1 MSDEIL
7 INVTPTECRVAAVES
22 GLVQE
27 LYLER
32 RDVISYVGNIY
43 MGRVER
49 VLPGMQAAFIH
60 IGLARTAFLHIADL
74 LPRNVDELTEED
86 SEGTSATE
94 PKPMP
99 AISDLLTQGQTLP
112 VQVMKDPL
120 GSKGARLTT
129 QLSIPSR
136 YLVLLPTSTHIGV
149 SVRIEDEAE
158 RERLKQMIESLI
170 GPEPDMGFIVRTNAE
185 GVAED
190 ALESDLE
197 YLLKRWER
205 VVQDQKQAA
214 ETQCIYEDLSLPYRS
229 LRDLMHARID
239 KVRIDDAS
247 TYEGAIRFA
256 KEFFSDWVGRI
267 EHYTAAR
274 PLFDLYGVESEIER
288 ALSRTTPLKSG
299 GHLTIDQ
306 TEAMTTVD
314 VNTGGYV
321 GIKNP
326 EETIFKTN
334 LEAAQAIARQL
345 RLRNLGGII
354 IVDFIDMTN
363 EEHKR
368 QVLRV
373 LTHALERDPART
385 SVSEISPLGLVEM
398 TRKRT
403 TQSLEQRLCEL
414 CSGCGG
420 TGRVKTVETVCSEV
434 FREVVRATRQFET
447 GQLQVMASPSVIDCI
462 LDEHD
467 ATVAELTDK
476 LGTAIRFQPHSDY
489 ASDQFDVVLL

>member
-1 MSDEIL
+1 
-7 INVTPTECRVAAVES
+7 VAAVES

-74 LPRNVDELTEED
+74 LPRNVDELTEEGV
-86 SEGTSATE
+86 EGQAVTE
-94 PKPMP
+94 AKPMP
-99 AISDLLTQGQTLP
+99 AISDLLNHGQTLP

-158 RERLKQMIESLI
+158 RERLKQMIETLI
-170 GPEPDMGFIVRTNAE
+170 GPEPTMGFIIRTNAE
-185 GVAED
+185 GVAQD
-190 ALESDLE
+190 ALKSDLE

-205 VVQDQKQAA
+205 VVQDQKTAA
-214 ETQCIYEDLSLPYRS
+214 ETQCIYEDLSLPYRT

-247 TYEGAIRFA
+247 TYEGAVSFA

-274 PLFDLYGVESEIER
+274 PLFDLYGVES
-288 ALSRTTPLKSG
+288 
-299 GHLTIDQ
+299 
-306 TEAMTTVD
+306 
-314 VNTGGYV
+314 
-321 GIKNP
+321 
-326 EETIFKTN
+326 
-334 LEAAQAIARQL
+334 
-345 RLRNLGGII
+345 
-354 IVDFIDMTN
+354 
-363 EEHKR
+363 
-368 QVLRV
+368 
-373 LTHALERDPART
+373 
-385 SVSEISPLGLVEM
+385 
-398 TRKRT
+398 
-403 TQSLEQRLCEL
+403 
-414 CSGCGG
+414 
-420 TGRVKTVETVCSEV
+420 
-434 FREVVRATRQFET
+434 
-447 GQLQVMASPSVIDCI
+447 
-462 LDEHD
+462 
-467 ATVAELTDK
+467 
-476 LGTAIRFQPHSDY
+476 
-489 ASDQFDVVLL
+489 